1 MKRETTNK
9 IRFFLEEILP
19 PILRDSFIFK
29 FIVEKF
35 YRNDVTH
42 INLKNNI
49 IKISK
54 EEYNNYYKLMP
65 DMHENSDLSEKCI
78 EEIIKNITGNSVIDV
93 GCGKGYLINKIH
105 KKIKNIKISGAEIV
119 ISEKLN
125 KIASESH
132 ANIFNFSV
140 EEIFNINQ
148 KFDTVICTHVLEHIL
163 DIRTA
168 YENLLKIT
176 NKKLII
182 VIPRERPNQFSF
194 NGHLHFFPYEWSFVN
209 TIIPKNNFKIKEIQ
223 RDFFYCETII

>member
-119 ISEKLN
+119 VSEKLN
-125 KIASESH
+125 NIASESH